1 MADAPGQ
8 ARTTVGQGAPVRH
21 HPHGRQRPLRL
32 GRHPHPDGHLP
43 RPVRQTLDI
52 LRIYNFAFTR
62 TMVSKL
68 DYFHP
73 SLSGQATL
81 SAVTWDASWWGS

>member
-8 ARTTVGQGAPVRH
+8 ARTTVGQGAQYV
-21 HPHGRQRPLRL
+21 
-32 GRHPHPDGHLP
+32 
-43 RPVRQTLDI
+43 TI
-52 LRIYNFAFTR
+52 LMGANDRTYDFAFTR
-62 TMVSKL
+62 PMVSKL

-81 SAVTWDASWWGS
+81 SALTWQTSWWGS